1 MRTVTAEREC
11 LCDSLTFSCH
21 IHLRHLLFVEL
32 IQRQLDRTDGV
43 EQIAVALQT
52 IPGGDA
58 CALRTDELSLLQFT
72 HILADGIGAHPHC
85 SADGFVAG
93 PALIGTPAFTAEQV
107 RVDSQRAGR
116 QAQQEYLVGQLEVVP
131 G

>member
-43 EQIAVALQT
+43 AQISVAFNS
-52 IPGGDA
+52 PGPQEELAFVGNLLHLIFGNEER
-58 CALRTDELSLLQFT
+58 LR
-72 HILADGIGAHPHC
+72 
-85 SADGFVAG
+85 
-93 PALIGTPAFTAEQV
+93 
-107 RVDSQRAGR
+107 
-116 QAQQEYLVGQLEVVP
+116 
-131 G
+131 